1 MATVLI
7 AGKAIAGLI
16 GLCLVASIKATSKET
31 QTVEDY
37 RKNPEVLDEVLKT
50 L

>member
-16 GLCLVASIKATSKET
+16 GLCLVASIKTSKEA

>member
-16 GLCLVASIKATSKET
+16 GLCLVASIKTNKEA
-31 QTVEDY
+31 QTVKDY

>member
-16 GLCLVASIKATSKET
+16 GLCLVASIKASKET

-37 RKNPEVLDEVLKT
+37 RKNPEVLNEVLKT